1 MKQTVKILALALS
14 LPAAAAL
21 ASGAPVSPET
31 EISIRDLLTGQGFQV
46 KEIEAE
52 DGLFE
57 AEATKDGKSYEF
69 YLNEQ
74 IEVVRIEDEDVEDH
88 DNDDD
93 DNGENDKDEDSANN

>member
-31 EISIRDLLTGQGFQV
+31 EISIRDLLTGQGYQV

-69 YLNEQ
+69 YLNDQ
-74 IEVVRIEDEDVEDH
+74 IEVVRIEDEDIEDH
-88 DNDDD
+88 DDDD
-93 DNGENDKDEDSANN
+93 GENDKDEDSANN

>member
-57 AEATKDGKSYEF
+57 AEATKDGKNYEF
-69 YLNEQ
+69 YLNDQ
-74 IEVVRIEDEDVEDH
+74 IEIVRIEDEDIEDH
-88 DNDDD
+88 DD